1 MSLFSLFPYDF
12 SLWQWLAVSAG
23 CVCFGISKT
32 GLNNISVIA
41 IPLFAFVFGAKG
53 STGTVLPLLCFADLF
68 AVVYYRR
75 HAEWKYVLRLVPW
88 AVAGFGLALAAD
100 HFIESDRGFKILIG
114 ICVSAGLVIM
124 FWNDFISPRLK
135 KRFQNADREAE
146 NPPAPP
152 GPEPARPQGSAHSP
166 SPGESAPKPL
176 AAWYAPLF
184 GVLGGFS
191 TMIGNSAGPIMSV
204 FLLSVKL
211 PKESFVGTAAWFF
224 LIVNYLK
231 VPLQAFA
238 WRNISPQTLVFDLFM
253 IPALLLGVWLGV
265 LFVKKVS
272 EVQYRFAVYA
282 LTLAS
287 SALLFL

>member
-1 MSLFSLFPYDF
+1 MSLFSVFPYNF
-12 SLWQWLAVSAG
+12 TLWQWLAVSAG

-41 IPLFAFVFGAKG
+41 IPLFALVFGAKS

-68 AVVYYRR
+68 AVMYYRR

-100 HFIESDRGFKILIG
+100 HFVESDKGFKVLIG
-114 ICVSAGLVIM
+114 ICVSASLVIM
-124 FWNDFISPRLK
+124 FWNDFIGPRLK
-135 KRFQNADREAE
+135 KSAE
-146 NPPAPP
+146 NENNAPP
-152 GPEPARPQGSAHSP
+152 LCEP
-166 SPGESAPKPL
+166 SPAKTQVRDEAPRRTSSRWYSA
-176 AAWYAPLF
+176 LF
-184 GVLGGFS
+184 GVMGGFS

-204 FLLSVKL
+204 FLLSIKL
-211 PKESFVGTAAWFF
+211 PKENFVGTAAWFF

-231 VPLQAFA
+231 APLQVFA
-238 WRNISPQTLVFDLFM
+238 WHNISPQTLLFDLFM
-253 IPALLLGVWLGV
+253 IPAVLLGIWLGV

-272 EVQYRFAVYA
+272 NVQYRAAVYV

-287 SALLFL
+287 SVLLFL